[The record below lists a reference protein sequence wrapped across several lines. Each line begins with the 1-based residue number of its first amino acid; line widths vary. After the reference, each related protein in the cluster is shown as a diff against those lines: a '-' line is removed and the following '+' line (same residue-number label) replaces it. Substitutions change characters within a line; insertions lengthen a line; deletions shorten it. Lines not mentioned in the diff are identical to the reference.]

1 MTTVVLTRVPR
12 DLGWAQLVRAICRHA
27 GVPVSSET
35 YWERGYGDIAIDLG
49 ATGVDAARY
58 AVELYTAVL
67 GVEYTVVSDSPGR
80 IKAAPEGV
88 GSTRRGLTHRLL
100 TQEGG

>member
-49 ATGVDAARY
+49 NTPAIEARY

-67 GVEYTVVSDSPGR
+67 GIEYRLEEAHKSRGSVQVRGVVAG
-80 IKAAPEGV
+80 
-88 GSTRRGLTHRLL
+88 
-100 TQEGG
+100 

>member
-1 MTTVVLTRVPR
+1 MTTVVLVRVPR

-35 YWERGYGDIAIDLG
+35 YWAHGYGDIHIDLG
-49 ATGVDAARY
+49 DTPAIDARY

-67 GVEYTVVSDSPGR
+67 GVEYRLEEGDKTRGNVQVKVVVAG
-80 IKAAPEGV
+80 
-88 GSTRRGLTHRLL
+88 
-100 TQEGG
+100 